1 MGGDAREVSTGLASG
16 AKMGGSSKKTAK
28 GRLDKFYHLA
38 KEQGFRSRAAYKL
51 IQLNQ
56 KFDFLGSAQC
66 VVDLCAAPGSWLQVA
81 AKNTPVGAV
90 IIGLDL
96 VAIRPIPNVQTF
108 AQDITQY
115 DKCKSIVKGAIKDKF
130 NHMVDVVLNDGAPNV
145 GANWIKDAY
154 TQTELC
160 LYALRLACE
169 ILRPNGTFVTK
180 VFRSQDYN
188 SLLWVMN
195 QFFDKVQAH
204 KPSSSRNVSAEIF
217 VVCQGYKAPK
227 KIDPKFFDP
236 THLFKDVETGPK
248 EDVLTRKKEG
258 KNREGYDPAMGHGLH
273 RSVGVQQFVESEE
286 PTQLLTVYNRIDLE
300 KGDDAFVQVVEEHK
314 GTSEEIKYLCE
325 DLKVLSKSDFKLLLK
340 WRQKLIDATTVK
352 EEEDKDEEEDEE
364 EEDEELK
371 RIRLEEEALA
381 EVGELTADIKA
392 RNRRIKKKR
401 NELRSK
407 LQRRI
412 DMKIH
417 GQQEVDLA
425 EAAGQQHGLFDLGT
439 MDADQEGI
447 DAAQAG
453 EYADVSDEEEEQQAI
468 DRTPKDQEDY
478 DEQED
483 AGIDADYEAYKS
495 RRNIKDKRAEQKANQ
510 EMPYLVQVGKDEE
523 NEGEPALGTEDFG
536 SDDEDVPRFRGN
548 PLMENFDGPAESGD
562 AKAERFFNSSSL
574 FDGIEAENDD
584 DGGETAAAPAKRHKA
599 TASQKLSRDE
609 AAVAEMNAQ
618 FENAVGGAGG
628 AGGASGTK
636 VSKKRKWEH
645 DKEEDEEEEMLDAIN
660 REDARKAAEFNE
672 KTKLLP
678 KKEQDLAETL
688 AYGELFLRKKERYAV
703 IDASYNRYAFNDDR
717 STLPDWFKE
726 DEAKHNIPELP
737 ITKWQV
743 QRIKDQ
749 WKDVDARPIKKVAEA
764 KAKQK
769 VRKIAMMAKL
779 TKQAT
784 SALNNSE
791 ETREKRESILRKLVS
806 KNAGKTKRSKVST
819 VVTRKGGKSGNA
831 SKKGAKV
838 KVVDKRMK
846 SDSRG
851 QKTALRKAMKAN
863 HGRMP
868 KAMQNQA
875 KQLKVNK
882 RKHQS
887 S

>member
-1 MGGDAREVSTGLASG
+1 MGTRERSA
-16 AKMGGSSKKTAK
+16 MGRDKKLAK

-81 AKNTPVGAV
+81 AKHTPVGSV

-145 GANWIKDAY
+145 GASWVKDAY

-160 LYALRLACE
+160 LCALRLSCE
-169 ILRPNGTFVTK
+169 ILRPKGTFVTK

-195 QFFDKVQAH
+195 QFFEKVQAH

-236 THLFKDVETGPK
+236 LHIFKDIQTGPK

-258 KNREGYDPAMGHGLH
+258 KNREGYDPEMGVGLH
-273 RSVGVQQFVESEE
+273 RSVSVQQFVESDE
-286 PTQLLTVYNRIDLE
+286 PTQLLTVYNRIDVTG
-300 KGDDAFVQVVEEHK
+300 GD
-314 GTSEEIKYLCE
+314 E
-325 DLKVLSKSDFKLLLK
+325 DLKVLSKSDFKNLLK
-340 WRQKLIDATTVK
+340 WRQKLIDAK
-352 EEEDKDEEEDEE
+352 AAPEEEADEDTAEVEEEDEE
-364 EEDEELK
+364 DKKL
-371 RIRLEEEALA
+371 RLEEEALEA
-381 EVGELTADIKA
+381 VGELTAEIKA
-392 RNRRIKKKR
+392 RNKRMKKKR
-401 NELRSK
+401 NEQRSK

-417 GQQEVDLA
+417 GQQDVDLA
-425 EAAGQQHGLFDLGT
+425 EAAGQQHGLFNLGT
-439 MDADQEGI
+439 MDVDEDGLEGVI
-447 DAAQAG
+447 TG
-453 EYADVSDEEEEQQAI
+453 EYAELSDDDETVEI
-468 DRTPKDQEDY
+468 DRTPKTQN
-478 DEQED
+478 
-483 AGIDADYEAYKS
+483 DYEAQEEDAIDAEYTLYKE
-495 RRNIKDKRAEQKANQ
+495 RRGIKEKRAEAVANQ
-510 EMPYLVQVGKDEE
+510 TMPYLMRVGQDEE
-523 NEGEPALGTEDFG
+523 GEGQPTLGTEDFG
-536 SDDEDVPRFRGN
+536 SDDEDDEGHVKGN
-548 PLMENFDGPAESGD
+548 PLLESLEGPDEGAEV
-562 AKAERFFNSSSL
+562 KAERFFASSAL
-574 FDGIEAENDD
+574 FNGIEADWDD
-584 DGGETAAAPAKRHKA
+584 DRAAPADVEKRQKV
-599 TASQKLSRDE
+599 ASKTKVSCE
-609 AAVAEMNAQ
+609 ETAVAEMNAQ
-618 FENAVGGAGG
+618 FENAVGGVSSRA
-628 AGGASGTK
+628 
-636 VSKKRKWEH
+636 SKKRKWEY
-645 DKEEDEEEEMLDAIN
+645 DEEDEEDDMLHAIN

-688 AYGELFLRKKERYAV
+688 AYGELMLRKKERYAV
-703 IDASYNRYAFNDDR
+703 IDASYNRYAFNGDN
-717 STLPDWFKE
+717 SLLPDWFKE
-726 DEAKHNIPELP
+726 DEAKHNKPELP

-764 KAKQK
+764 KQKQK
-769 VRKIAMMAKL
+769 RRKVAVMAKL

-784 SALNNSE
+784 SSLNNEE
-791 ETREKRESILRKLVS
+791 ETKEKRESILRKLVS
-806 KNAGKTKRSKVST
+806 KNAGKTKQSKVHT
-819 VVTRKGGKSGNA
+819 VVTRKGGKSGNP
-831 SKKGAKV
+831 SKKGAKI
-838 KVVDKRMK
+838 KIVDKRMK

-851 QKTALRKAMKAN
+851 AKTSLRRAMKAN

-868 KAMQNQA
+868 KAMINQA
-875 KQLKVNK
+875 KQLKVK
-882 RKHQS
+882 KKHQS